1 MFSLS
6 VIFGGLIFGA
16 IGLTL
21 FRWGKQKNNL
31 YWVVIGIT
39 MMTYTLFAHR
49 PGMVWLIGGGLTAL
63 AYYFKDR
70 ST

>member
-1 MFSLS
+1 MFSMS
-6 VIFGGLIFGA
+6 VLFGGLIFGA
-16 IGLTL
+16 VGLIL

-31 YWVVIGIT
+31 YWIVIGIT
-39 MMTYTLFAHR
+39 LMTYTLFVYR